1 MKAANILLVDDHP
14 MLRKGV
20 AQLISL
26 EDNLNVVGEVNSGD
40 EAIMFAIKYVPD
52 LILLDL
58 NMKGLS
64 GIETLSAL
72 KRANTSAKVV
82 IFSVSDNETDV
93 LQALKFNADGYLL
106 KDSEPEELIEKINH
120 AIAGEFVISEP
131 LTQILAKSLRPQAKT
146 QTNIIQTLTQR
157 ELENLKQIASGKSN
171 KEIARKLGITEATVK
186 VHNKN
191 LFKKLG
197 LKSRVEAA
205 MWAVEHKVS

>member
-1 MKAANILLVDDHP
+1 MNKVNILLVDDHP

-26 EDNLNVVGEVNSGD
+26 EDNLNVIGEVSSGD
-40 EAIMFAIKYVPD
+40 EAITFAIEHAPD

-72 KRANTSAKVV
+72 KRAKVNSKVV
-82 IFSVSDNETDV
+82 IFSVSDTEADV

-120 AIAGEFVISEP
+120 VISGEFVISEP
-131 LTQILAKSLRPQAKT
+131 LTQILAKSLRPQSKI
-146 QTNIIQTLTQR
+146 NIFDSLTQR
-157 ELENLKQIASGKSN
+157 EMENLKLIASGKSN
-171 KEIARKLGITEATVK
+171 KEIAHKLGITEATVK

-205 MWAVEHKVS
+205 MWAVEHRVSF